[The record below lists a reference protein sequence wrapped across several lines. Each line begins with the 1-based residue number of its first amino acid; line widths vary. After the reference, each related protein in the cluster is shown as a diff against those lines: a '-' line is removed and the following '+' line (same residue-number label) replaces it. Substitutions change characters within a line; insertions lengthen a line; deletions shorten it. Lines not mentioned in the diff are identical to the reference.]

1 MALIKEVV
9 IDKIEV
15 LESGSIQ
22 VRQAT
27 RVLEDGEVLSTSYHR
42 HVLQPGDDL
51 TAEDPKVAAIA
62 HSIWTFEPVPEVA
75 PLEEED
81 ETEVVEL
88 ESEDGVV

>member
-15 LESGSIQ
+15 LESGAIQ

-42 HVLQPGDDL
+42 HVLEKDADL
-51 TAEDPKVAAIA
+51 TNEDPKVVAIA
-62 HSIWTFEPVPEVA
+62 TAAWA
-75 PLEEED
+75 
-81 ETEVVEL
+81 
-88 ESEDGVV
+88 